1 MNYKRSRRLFL
12 KTSMESSLA
21 LGAFSI
27 SMMASAAPVSI
38 GAAQGSASSGI
49 DPRLK
54 DLLRV
59 AMDTIIPATDGM
71 PSANAA
77 GGVRYLE
84 RLAQS
89 EPVIKRKLEGSL
101 NALNQVS
108 LKFFNSEFSALPPEK
123 RVESLKQL
131 ESQAAP
137 ELFADLRDSVYE
149 SYYTQ
154 PLVWKLIGYE
164 FYPTN
169 HHGPHMNPFDETVL
183 SQVKK
188 MGQLYREVS

>member
-1 MNYKRSRRLFL
+1 
-12 KTSMESSLA
+12 
-21 LGAFSI
+21 
-27 SMMASAAPVSI
+27 MASAAPVSI